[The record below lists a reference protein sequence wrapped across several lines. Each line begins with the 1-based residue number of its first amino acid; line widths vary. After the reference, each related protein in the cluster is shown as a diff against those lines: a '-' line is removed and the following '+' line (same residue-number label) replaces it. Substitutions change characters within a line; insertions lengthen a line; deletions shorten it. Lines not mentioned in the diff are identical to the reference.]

1 MSGFAFIA
9 YKHDNHVLALPP
21 EFRVPYSENLK
32 GILAVDTDGNLAGA
46 CLFNNWTHNSCQ
58 IHIYIESP
66 FILKHGF
73 QQEVF
78 NYVFNTCGVGSVIG
92 VTPADNTRALK
103 FIKNIGLKELC
114 RIPEGH
120 DKGVDSVVT
129 CLTKADCRW
138 IERLNDSG
146 ATKHG

>member
-1 MSGFAFIA
+1 MG
-9 YKHDNHVLALPP
+9 YNHQAHARALPD
-21 EFRVPYSENLK
+21 EFRLPFSEDLK
-32 GILAVDTDGNLAGA
+32 GIMAVDKDGNLAGA
-46 CLFNNWTHNSCQ
+46 CLFNSWSHNSCQ
-58 IHIYIESP
+58 IHIYIGSP

-78 NYVFNTCGVGSVIG
+78 NYVFNTCGMGAVVG
-92 VTPADNTRALK
+92 VTPADNSKALK

-120 DKGVDSVVT
+120 DKGVDSVIT

-138 IERLNDSG
+138 IYRLNGSG
-146 ATKHG
+146 AIKHG